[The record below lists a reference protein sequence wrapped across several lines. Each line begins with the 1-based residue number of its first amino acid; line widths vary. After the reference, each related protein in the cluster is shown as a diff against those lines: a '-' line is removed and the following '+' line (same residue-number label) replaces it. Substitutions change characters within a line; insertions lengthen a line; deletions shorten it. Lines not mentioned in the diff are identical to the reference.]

1 MEADWEFE
9 IGPDAPIIDAHWEG
23 LLDLAA
29 HPEHAINLSEV
40 ADFPQL
46 AEALVRLNGPQVWVR
61 TSKCDV
67 WPVDL
72 DEESLDADELD
83 AQPGMAEAAWACYID
98 LTARDPQR
106 WKNSAAIEQDCV
118 ALCTQLRLVSLR
130 CCRADLVIR
139 QAVFTGGEEALGVT
153 AYVTA
158 CGPSQEAAKKVL
170 GQALR
175 AFADSALGVLGQ
187 LSPLA

>member
-9 IGPDAPIIDAHWEG
+9 IGADVPIIDAHWES
-23 LLDLAA
+23 LVDLTA
-29 HPEHAINLSEV
+29 HPEKVTELPEA

-46 AEALVRLNGPQVWVR
+46 ADALVRLNGPHSAVR
-61 TSKCDV
+61 TSKCDL

-83 AQPGMAEAAWACYID
+83 ASPGMAEAAWACYID

-106 WKNSAAIEQDCV
+106 WENPDTIRQDCV
-118 ALCTQLRLVSLR
+118 ALCAQLRLVSLR

-139 QAVFTGGEEALGVT
+139 RAVVAGGDALGVT
-153 AYVTA
+153 AYLTA
-158 CGPSQEAAKKVL
+158 CSQSEEHAKNVL
-170 GQALR
+170 KQALH
-175 AFADSALGVLGQ
+175 AFADSALAV
-187 LSPLA
+187 PAN

>member
-9 IGPDAPIIDAHWEG
+9 VGPDAPIIDANWEG
-23 LLDLAA
+23 LVDLAA
-29 HPEHAINLSEV
+29 HPEQVTRLPEA
-40 ADFPQL
+40 AGFPQL
-46 AEALVRLNGPQVWVR
+46 AEALVRLNEPQVWVR

-83 AQPGMAEAAWACYID
+83 APPGMAAAAWACYID
-98 LTARDPQR
+98 LTTRDPQQ
-106 WKNSAAIEQDCV
+106 WKNPAAIEQNCV

-130 CCRADLVIR
+130 CCRADLIIR
-139 QAVFTGGEEALGVT
+139 RAVFSGGEEALGVT

-158 CGPSQEAAKKVL
+158 CKQSEKAAKEVL
-170 GQALR
+170 GQALY
-175 AFADSALGVLGQ
+175 AFADSVL
-187 LSPLA
+187 AV